1 MTKIKKNIREISG
14 QLQHII
20 FEDTEEKVMSF
31 TDDRDV
37 KELISAVNA
46 VLEDRQSRKAEYIRE
61 NAASRQMLSNI
72 SHDIKTPLTVILGY
86 LEILQMEEQAS
97 PLLGKIQ
104 EKAEQVMNLMNQFF
118 TLAKLESGDM
128 KLEMERVDLNEVC
141 RRNLLDFYELLQ
153 ERRTE
158 VEIRLPEKPVYLYG
172 DESAF
177 DRILFNL
184 ISNAVRYGKDGGYLG
199 LFLEQKDEWAEIR
212 IVDHG
217 KGIPEEALE
226 HVFERLYTLEDSR
239 SREMQGNGLGLTIV
253 KGLTEKMGGAVSA
266 ESEQG
271 KETVFRVCFPVMKY

>member
-20 FEDTEEKVMSF
+20 SEDTEEKVMSF

-158 VEIRLPEKPVYLYG
+158 VEIRLPEKPVYLFG

-271 KETVFRVCFPVMKY
+271 KETVFRVCFPEMKY